1 MCNVKTIQ
9 DECLK
14 SIIYIHTYIHTYVH
28 IYIYI
33 YRCWK
38 KGGNKHILKM
48 VLLKNKNRSHIQS
61 PQEKVL
67 VIVLAWVETSVRSVD
82 FRLANHEIKLV
93 LIVFYFIERFWSP
106 RLMPR
111 TTLDERSFWNLNT

>member
-1 MCNVKTIQ
+1 M
-9 DECLK
+9 
-14 SIIYIHTYIHTYVH
+14 
-28 IYIYI
+28 
-33 YRCWK
+33 
-38 KGGNKHILKM
+38 LKM
-48 VLLKNKNRSHIQS
+48 VLLKKKNRSHIQS

-67 VIVLAWVETSVRSVD
+67 VIVIAWVETSVRSVD

-111 TTLDERSFWNLNT
+111 TSLEERSFWNLNT